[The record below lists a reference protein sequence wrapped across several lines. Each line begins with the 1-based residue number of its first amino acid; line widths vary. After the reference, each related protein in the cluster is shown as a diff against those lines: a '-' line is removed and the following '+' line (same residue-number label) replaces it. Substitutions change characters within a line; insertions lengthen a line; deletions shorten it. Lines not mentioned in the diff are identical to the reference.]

1 MTGKSGK
8 LPPRWERP
16 SVPETLCLT
25 RARTRIL
32 VKMGTDVEAPE
43 VEMETPQKNSIWDRE
58 IKRGEVGK

>member
-8 LPPRWERP
+8 LHPRWERP

-43 VEMETPQKNSIWDRE
+43 VEMETPQKEQHMR
-58 IKRGEVGK
+58 